1 MSSRITHSS
10 SSRPSRHT
18 SGPTKSREPVLDKL
32 RYMRGSEPLPGYD
45 ALNVEEIVTALREA
59 DPATIKK
66 VRCYERK
73 FANRPGV
80 LEEVVRVHHRRLA
93 SQPASPAPAYQPM
106 SATSSTSPG
115 GDQPERAV
123 ENDRLSSIVC
133 RADEIVRLAM
143 DAIRRQAADRRAN
156 RDPRQRRHL
165 RAR

>member
-1 MSSRITHSS
+1 M
-10 SSRPSRHT
+10 
-18 SGPTKSREPVLDKL
+18 LDKL

-45 ALNVEEIVTALREA
+45 ALSVEEIVTALGEA
-59 DPATIKK
+59 DLATIKK
-66 VRCYERK
+66 VRGYERK

-93 SQPASPAPAYQPM
+93 RPACEPPRPPTSRERNVGREPRRR
-106 SATSSTSPG
+106 SAGEERSS
-115 GDQPERAV
+115 
-123 ENDRLSSIVC
+123 NDRLSSIVC
-133 RADEIVRLAM
+133 RADQIVRLAM